1 MSRLRDRIR
10 KPCTSHRAKQ
20 LPVLL
25 GVGGLSPRLAHPKRM
40 ANKAAR
46 QLAAERAEYAKMLA
60 EMQQVPM

>member
-25 GVGGLSPRLAHPKRM
+25 GVGGLSPRLAHPKRL
-40 ANKAAR
+40 ANKADGYPFTHR
-46 QLAAERAEYAKMLA
+46 LKVAK
-60 EMQQVPM
+60 